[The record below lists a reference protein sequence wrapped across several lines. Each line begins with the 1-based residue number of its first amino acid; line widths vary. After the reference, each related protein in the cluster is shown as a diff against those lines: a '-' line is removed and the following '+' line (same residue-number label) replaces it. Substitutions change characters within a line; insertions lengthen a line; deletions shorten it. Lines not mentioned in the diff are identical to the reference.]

1 MATTQGIQPLARAV
15 HAAALGLIIAGGG
28 LAAASLQAAEQG
40 ARQNRA
46 YQVPAG
52 NLSSALSDFASQAGI
67 TLPIEPGLVEGLRSP
82 GLNAATSVQGGLQQL
97 LQGTGLQASPQG
109 NGLYLLMPQ
118 ATAGTG
124 LELGATSITGQ
135 GLAATT
141 EHSGSYT
148 TGTMQTAT
156 KLPLSLRE
164 TPQSVS
170 VVTRKRM
177 DDKAMNSISDVVK
190 SAPGIFLSNSGGAGR
205 PSFSARGFNVD
216 SIMYDGFPTSF
227 LTYLPS
233 GEANLAMY
241 DRVEI
246 VRGATGLAQGAGNP
260 GGAINLVRKRPTH
273 QFQAT
278 LTGSAGSWDDYSG
291 TLDVGGPLNE
301 SGTLRARTVVSRQ
314 DAKSF
319 RDAVESDHELF
330 YGVVD
335 ADLSESTTLT
345 LGAYRQKNHTNYI
358 WGGLPMARGGGH
370 LGLPRDTFLGHDWE
384 YSDDRTTGYFA
395 TLEHGF
401 ANDWSLRLAAMQ
413 SKTDTDVLASSVWEY
428 DRHYLWTEAM
438 EQKETGYDL
447 ALSGPFQLLGQQH
460 DVTLGVSKR
469 QLDYRSGKAW
479 SAYIDAGI
487 NPFEWNPRGHA
498 KPDYV
503 TGPNGLPE
511 TTTQDSVYAS
521 TRLRLSEPLSLI
533 LGGRVDWY
541 AFDDSKSS
549 ENNYKITRN
558 LTRYAGLVYDL
569 DTHHS
574 VYASYTDIFKPQTS
588 KGLDSKVL
596 DPVMG
601 ENYEVGIKGEYFGGA
616 LNASI
621 AVFQIDQKNRAQE
634 LPDAKGCGT
643 GPASACY
650 EAAGLVR
657 SKGIDLEIQG
667 ALTDNWQLAAGYT
680 YTQTKYVSDANKA
693 REGEDFDRTKPRQLF
708 KLSTIYTLPGE
719 LQRWRVGG
727 DVYQQSRIRT
737 SGGAGATAWKNQQGS
752 YTVVGLVAGYQASEQ
767 LDLQVN
773 VNNLFDRTYYS
784 SVANGAYSPYDIYGD
799 PRNVKLT
806 ARYSF

>member
-1 MATTQGIQPLARAV
+1 MQPLARAV
-15 HAAALGLIIAGGG
+15 HAAALGLIIAGGS
-28 LAAASLQAAEQG
+28 LTAASLQAAEQ
-40 ARQNRA
+40 AAQQSRA

-82 GLNAATSVQGGLQQL
+82 GLNAATSVEGGLRQL
-97 LQGTGLQASPQG
+97 LQGTGLQAAPQG
-109 NGLYLLMPQ
+109 NGLYLLTPQ
-118 ATAGTG
+118 EAGAS

-135 GLAATT
+135 GLASTT
-141 EHSGSYT
+141 ENSGSYT
-148 TGTMQTAT
+148 TGSMQTAT

-177 DDKAMNSISDVVK
+177 DDKAMTSISDVIQ
-190 SAPGIFLSNSGGAGR
+190 STPGIFLNGSGGVGR
-205 PSFSARGFNVD
+205 PSFSARGFDVD
-216 SIMYDGFPTSF
+216 NIMYDGFPTSF

-246 VRGATGLAQGAGNP
+246 VRGATGLAQGSGSPA
-260 GGAINLVRKRPTH
+260 GAINLVRKRPTH
-273 QFQAT
+273 EFQGT
-278 LTGSAGSWDDYSG
+278 LTGSAGSWDDYTG

-301 SGTLRARTVVSRQ
+301 NGTLRARTVISRQ

-319 RDAVESDHELF
+319 RDSVEHDHDLF

-335 ADLSESTTLT
+335 ADLSDSTTLT

-384 YSDDRTTGYFA
+384 YSDNRTTGYFA
-395 TLEHGF
+395 TLEHAF
-401 ANDWSLRLAAMQ
+401 ANDWKLRLAAMQ

-447 ALSGPFQLLGQQH
+447 ALSGPFQLLGQEH
-460 DVTLGVSKR
+460 DLTLGVSKR

-479 SAYIDAGI
+479 SDFIDAGS
-487 NPFEWNPRGHA
+487 NPFEWHPGAHA

-503 TGPNGLPE
+503 TGSYGLPE

-521 TRLRLSEPLSLI
+521 TRLRLSEPLALI
-533 LGGRVDWY
+533 LGGRLDWY
-541 AFDDSKSS
+541 ELEDRENS
-549 ENNYKITRN
+549 EGNYKVTRN

-569 DTHHS
+569 DANHS
-574 VYASYTDIFKPQTS
+574 AYVSYTDIFKPQNS
-588 KGLDSKVL
+588 KGLDSKVIA
-596 DPVMG
+596 PIVG
-601 ENYEVGIKGEYFGGA
+601 ENYEVGLKGEYFGGA
-616 LNASI
+616 LNASL

-634 LPDAKGCGT
+634 LTDFKGCGS

-650 EAAGLVR
+650 EASGLVR
-657 SKGIDLEIQG
+657 SRGIDMEIQG

-680 YTQTKYVSDANKA
+680 YTQTQYVSDANAA
-693 REGEDFDRTKPRQLF
+693 REGEDFDRKKPRQLF
-708 KLSTIYTLPGE
+708 KLSTLYTLPGE
-719 LQRWRVGG
+719 LQRWRIGG

-737 SGGAGATAWKNQQGS
+737 SGGTGASAWKNQQGS
-752 YTVVGLVAGYQASEQ
+752 YTVVGLVAGYKASEQ

-784 SVANGAYSPYDIYGD
+784 SVANGGWSPYDIYGD
-799 PRNVKLT
+799 PRNFKLT

>member
-1 MATTQGIQPLARAV
+1 MATTQGMQPLARTV
-15 HAAALGLIIAGGG
+15 HAAALGLMIAGGS
-28 LAAASLQAAEQG
+28 LCAASSHAAEPG
-40 ARQNRA
+40 ARQSRT

-52 NLSSALSDFASQAGI
+52 NLSRALAAFASQAGI
-67 TLPIEPGLVEGLRSP
+67 TLPIEPGVVEGLRSP
-82 GLNAATSVQGGLQQL
+82 GLNGATSVDGGLQQL
-97 LQGTGLQASPQG
+97 LQGTGLQATAQG
-109 NGLYLLMPQ
+109 NGLYLLSPQ
-118 ATAGTG
+118 VAGAT

-135 GLAATT
+135 GLASTT
-141 EHSGSYT
+141 ENSGSYT
-148 TGTMQTAT
+148 TGAMQTAT

-177 DDKAMNSISDVVK
+177 DDKAMTSISDVVK
-190 SAPGIFLSNSGGAGR
+190 SAPGLFLNNSGGVGR
-205 PSFSARGFNVD
+205 PTFSARGFDVD
-216 SIMYDGFPTSF
+216 NIMYDGFPTSF

-246 VRGATGLAQGAGNP
+246 VRGAAGLTQGAGSP
-260 GGAINLVRKRPTH
+260 AGAINLVRKRPTR
-273 QFQAT
+273 QFQGT

-291 TLDVGGPLNE
+291 TLDVGGPLND

-319 RDAVESDHELF
+319 RDSVESDNDLF

-345 LGAYRQKNHTNYI
+345 LGGYRQKTHTNYI

-384 YSDDRTTGYFA
+384 YSDNRTTGYFA
-395 TLEHGF
+395 TLEQGLP
-401 ANDWSLRLAAMQ
+401 NDWTLRAAAMQ
-413 SKTDTDVLASSVWEY
+413 SKTDADVLASSVWEY
-428 DRHYLWTEAM
+428 DRHYLWNEAM

-460 DVTLGVSKR
+460 DLTLGVSKR
-469 QLDYRSGKAW
+469 KLDYRSGKAW
-479 SAYIDAGI
+479 SAYVDAGI
-487 NPFEWNPRGHA
+487 NPFTWNPNGHA
-498 KPDYV
+498 KPDYIR
-503 TGPNGLPE
+503 GGNGLPE

-521 TRLRLSEPLSLI
+521 TRLRLTEPLSLI

-541 AFDDSKSS
+541 EFEDSANRESD
-549 ENNYKITRN
+549 YKVTRN

-569 DTHHS
+569 DANHS
-574 VYASYTDIFKPQTS
+574 VYVSYTDIFKPQS
-588 KGLDSKVL
+588 GKGVDRSVII
-596 DPVMG
+596 PIVG
-601 ENYEVGIKGEYFGGA
+601 ENYEVGIKGEYFDGA
-616 LNASI
+616 LNASM

-634 LPDAKGCGT
+634 LPDVKGCGS
-643 GPASACY
+643 GPTSACY

-657 SKGIDLEIQG
+657 SRGVDLEIQG

-680 YTQTKYVSDANKA
+680 YTQTRYVSDANAA
-693 REGEDFDRTKPRQLF
+693 REGEDFDREKPRQLF
-708 KLSTIYTLPGE
+708 KLSTIYSLPGE

-737 SGGAGATAWKNQQGS
+737 AGGAGATAWKNQQGS
-752 YTVVGLVAGYQASEQ
+752 YTVVGLVAGYKASEQ

-773 VNNLFDRTYYS
+773 LNNLFDRVYYS
-784 SVANGAYSPYDIYGD
+784 SVADGAYSPYDIYGD

>member
-1 MATTQGIQPLARAV
+1 MHPPLSKVSRIKCLSVAPLTLLCVLIAESVAADPHPFNIAPQPLASALNRLAAQSGLQV
-15 HAAALGLIIAGGG
+15 IVDGTLVSGRNSPGVVGSKEPEAALAEVLAGSGLTWRSTGGSTVMLEKAPESG
-28 LAAASLQAAEQG
+28 
-40 ARQNRA
+40 
-46 YQVPAG
+46 
-52 NLSSALSDFASQAGI
+52 SAL
-67 TLPIEPGLVEGLRSP
+67 
-82 GLNAATSVQGGLQQL
+82 N
-97 LQGTGLQASPQG
+97 
-109 NGLYLLMPQ
+109 
-118 ATAGTG
+118 
-124 LELGATSITGQ
+124 LGETSITGQ
-135 GLAATT
+135 QMGETT
-141 EHSGSYT
+141 ENTGSYT
-148 TGTMQTAT
+148 TGAMQTAT
-156 KLPLSLRE
+156 KLPLTLRE

-177 DDKAMNSISDVVK
+177 DDKAMTSISDVVK
-190 SAPGIFLSNSGGAGR
+190 SAPGIFLNNSGGVGR
-205 PSFSARGFNVD
+205 PTFSARGFDVD

-260 GGAINLVRKRPTH
+260 AGAINLVRKRPTH
-273 QFQAT
+273 KFQAT
-278 LTGSAGSWDDYSG
+278 LTGSAGSWDDYTG

-301 SGTLRARTVVSRQ
+301 NGTLRARTVVSRQ

-319 RDAVESDHELF
+319 RDSVESDADLF

-345 LGAYRQKNHTNYI
+345 LGAYRQKNHTNYM

-384 YSDDRTTGYFA
+384 YLDNRTTGYFA

-401 ANDWSLRLAAMQ
+401 ANDWTLRLAAMQ
-413 SKTDTDVLASSVWEY
+413 SKTNTDVLASSIWAY

-447 ALSGPFQLLGQQH
+447 ALSGPFQMLGQEH
-460 DVTLGVSKR
+460 DLTVGVSR
-469 QLDYRSGKAW
+469 RELDYRSGKAW
-479 SAYIDAGI
+479 SDFIDTGS
-487 NPFEWNPRGHA
+487 NPFEWDPRAHA
-498 KPDYV
+498 KPSYV
-503 TGPNGLPE
+503 TGDNGLPQ
-511 TTTQDSVYAS
+511 TTTQDSVYAT

-541 AFDDSKSS
+541 EFEDQANRDA
-549 ENNYKITRN
+549 NYKVTRN

-569 DTHHS
+569 DANHS
-574 VYASYTDIFKPQTS
+574 VYVSYTDIFKPQS
-588 KGLDSKVL
+588 NKGLDRKVIV
-596 DPVMG
+596 PVVG

-616 LNASI
+616 LNASM
-621 AVFQIDQKNRAQE
+621 AVFQIDQKNRAQD
-634 LPDAKGCGT
+634 LPDYKGCGS
-643 GPASACY
+643 GPASACS

-657 SKGIDLEIQG
+657 SRGIDLEIQG

-680 YTQTKYVSDANKA
+680 YTQAKYVSDATA
-693 REGEDFDRTKPRQLF
+693 SREGEDFDRAKPRELF

-737 SGGAGATAWKNQQGS
+737 SGGTGTAAWKNQQGS
-752 YTVVGLVAGYQASEQ
+752 YTVVGLVAGYKASEQ

-784 SVANGAYSPYDIYGD
+784 SVANGGYNPYDIYGD
-799 PRNVKLT
+799 PRNLKLT

>member
-1 MATTQGIQPLARAV
+1 MATTKGMQPLARAV
-15 HAAALGLIIAGGG
+15 HTAALGLIIAGGS
-28 LAAASLQAAEQG
+28 LATVPLQAAEQ
-40 ARQNRA
+40 AEQQSRV

-52 NLSSALSDFASQAGI
+52 NLSGALSDFASQAGI
-67 TLPIEPGLVEGLRSP
+67 TLPIEPSLVEGLRSP
-82 GLNAATSVQGGLQQL
+82 GLNAATSVEGGLQRL
-97 LQGTGLQASPQG
+97 LQGTGLRANPQG
-109 NGLYLLMPQ
+109 NGLYLLTPQ
-118 ATAGTG
+118 ETGSG
-124 LELGATSITGQ
+124 LELRATSITGQ
-135 GLAATT
+135 GLTATT
-141 EHSGSYT
+141 ENSGSYT
-148 TGTMQTAT
+148 TGAMQTAT

-177 DDKAMNSISDVVK
+177 DDQAMTSISDVVK
-190 SAPGIFLSNSGGAGR
+190 SAPGIFLNNAGGVGR
-205 PSFSARGFNVD
+205 PTFSARGFDVD
-216 SIMYDGFPTSF
+216 NIMYDGFPTSL

-246 VRGATGLAQGAGNP
+246 VRGATGLAQGAGSP
-260 GGAINLVRKRPTH
+260 AGAINLVRKRPTH
-273 QFQAT
+273 EFQGT
-278 LTGSAGSWDDYSG
+278 LTGSAGSWDDYTG
-291 TLDVGGPLNE
+291 TLDIGGPLNE
-301 SGTLRARTVVSRQ
+301 NGTLRARTVVSRQ
-314 DAKSF
+314 DARSF
-319 RDAVESDHELF
+319 RDSVEHDHDLF

-384 YSDDRTTGYFA
+384 YSDNRTTGYFA
-395 TLEHGF
+395 TLEQGL
-401 ANDWSLRLAAMQ
+401 ANDWTLRLAAMQ

-447 ALSGPFQLLGQQH
+447 ALSGPFQLLGQEH
-460 DVTLGVSKR
+460 DLTLGVSKR

-479 SAYIDAGI
+479 SDFIDAGS
-487 NPFEWNPRGHA
+487 NPFEWDPGAHA

-511 TTTQDSVYAS
+511 TTTQDSAYAS
-521 TRLRLSEPLSLI
+521 TRLRLSEPLALI
-533 LGGRVDWY
+533 LGGRLDWY
-541 AFDDSKSS
+541 ELKDRENS
-549 ENNYKITRN
+549 EGNYKVTRN

-569 DTHHS
+569 DTNHS
-574 VYASYTDIFKPQTS
+574 AYVSYTDIFKPQNS
-588 KGLDSKVL
+588 KGLDSKVIA
-596 DPVMG
+596 PIVG

-616 LNASI
+616 LNASL

-634 LPDAKGCGT
+634 LTEYKGCGSGAT
-643 GPASACY
+643 SACY

-667 ALTDNWQLAAGYT
+667 ALTDNWQVAAGYT
-680 YTQTKYVSDANKA
+680 YTQTKYVSDANAA
-693 REGEDFDRTKPRQLF
+693 REGEDFDRKKPRQLF
-708 KLSTIYTLPGE
+708 KLSTLYTLPGE

-727 DVYQQSRIRT
+727 DLYQQSRIRT
-737 SGGAGATAWKNQQGS
+737 AADDGSWRNQQGS
-752 YTVVGLVAGYQASEQ
+752 YTVVGLVAGYKASEQ
-767 LDLQVN
+767 LDLQLN

-784 SVANGAYSPYDIYGD
+784 SVANGEWYPYDIYGD
-799 PRNVKLT
+799 PRNFKMT

>member
-1 MATTQGIQPLARAV
+1 MATTQGMQPLARAV
-15 HAAALGLIIAGGG
+15 HAGALGLIIAGGS
-28 LAAASLQAAEQG
+28 LTPASVQAAEQG
-40 ARQNRA
+40 AQHSRA

-52 NLSSALSDFASQAGI
+52 NLSRTLSEFASQAGI
-67 TLPIEPGLVEGLRSP
+67 TLAIEPGLVEGLRSP
-82 GLNAATSVQGGLQQL
+82 GLNAATSVEGGLQQL
-97 LQGTGLQASPQG
+97 LQGSGLQASPQG
-109 NGLYLLMPQ
+109 NGLYLLAPQ
-118 ATAGTG
+118 VGGTG

-135 GLAATT
+135 RLAATT
-141 EHSGSYT
+141 ENSGSYT
-148 TGTMQTAT
+148 TGAMQTAT

-177 DDKAMNSISDVVK
+177 DDKAMTSISDVAK
-190 SAPGIFLSNSGGAGR
+190 SAPGIFLNNSGGVGR
-205 PSFSARGFNVD
+205 PSFSARGFDIDN
-216 SIMYDGFPTSF
+216 IMYDGFPTSF

-260 GGAINLVRKRPTH
+260 AGAINLVRKRPTH
-273 QFQAT
+273 TFQGT
-278 LTGSAGSWDDYSG
+278 LTGSAGSWDDYTG

-301 SGTLRARTVVSRQ
+301 NGTLRARTVVSRQ

-319 RDAVESDHELF
+319 RDSVQSDHDLF

-384 YSDDRTTGYFA
+384 YSDDQTTGYFA
-395 TLEHGF
+395 TLEQGF
-401 ANDWSLRLAAMQ
+401 ANDWTLRLAAMQ

-447 ALSGPFQLLGQQH
+447 ALSGPFQLLGQAH
-460 DVTLGVSKR
+460 DLTIGVSKR
-469 QLDYRSGKAW
+469 KLDYRSGKAW
-479 SAYIDAGI
+479 SDFIDTGS
-487 NPFEWNPRGHA
+487 NPFDWDPGAHP

-503 TGPNGLPE
+503 TGSDGLPE

-541 AFDDSKSS
+541 EFDDSANS
-549 ENNYKITRN
+549 EGNFKVTRN

-569 DTHHS
+569 DTNHS
-574 VYASYTDIFKPQTS
+574 VYVSYTDIFKPQSS
-588 KGLDSKVL
+588 KGLDRKVI
-596 DPVMG
+596 DPVVG
-601 ENYEVGIKGEYFGGA
+601 ENYEMGIKGEYFGGA
-616 LNASI
+616 LNTNM

-634 LPDAKGCGT
+634 LPESKGCGS
-643 GPASACY
+643 GAASACY

-657 SKGIDLEIQG
+657 SRGIDLEIQG

-680 YTQTKYVSDANKA
+680 YTQTQYVSDANAA
-693 REGEDFDRTKPRQLF
+693 REGEDFDRKKPRQMF
-708 KLSTIYTLPGE
+708 KLATIYTLPGE

-737 SGGAGATAWKNQQGS
+737 SGGAGTSAWKNQQGS
-752 YTVVGLVAGYQASEQ
+752 YTVAGLVAGYKASEQ

-784 SVANGAYSPYDIYGD
+784 SVANGAYNPYDIYGD
-799 PRNVKLT
+799 PRNLKLT